1 MIGQTVADILR
12 FCDFQDGWRHH
23 LGFQKFEILTSIQC
37 RSIRVILP
45 NLIKIGQTV
54 AEIWRFNGFCFFQN
68 GGRSPSWTDIGPFN
82 DALRT
87 QCGLKKI
94 LARL

>member
-54 AEIWRFNGFCFFQN
+54 AEIWRFNGFCFFKMATVRHL
-68 GGRSPSWTDIGPFN
+68 GRTLG
-82 DALRT
+82 
-87 QCGLKKI
+87 
-94 LARL
+94 RLMTLCAHNAV